1 MLRAMMSIARLS
13 KEPAL
18 AEYFALVHPFFW
30 WVFVWQMRLAARHLK
45 AAGRTGALIRI
56 SWWGGVRI
64 EYLGDPKPN
73 PSAYRPMEPT
83 RRAWDDPVWSTA
95 LPTFLNADDAHNPIF
110 PRLRGG
116 FEGSAF
122 ALQMPREEAKG
133 VCTLMSI
140 ADTS

>member
-1 MLRAMMSIARLS
+1 MLRGMMSIARLS

-18 AEYFALVHPFFW
+18 AEYFALVHPLFW
-30 WVFVWQMRLAARHLK
+30 WVFVWQMRLAAKHLK

-73 PSAYRPMEPT
+73 PSAYRPSQPT
-83 RRAWDDPVWSTA
+83 CKPWDDPSWSSA
-95 LPTFLNADDAHNPIF
+95 IPANLLPETHPLFF
-110 PRLRGG
+110 PRTSGG
-116 FEGSAF
+116 SGRLLSSLTKGAC
-122 ALQMPREEAKG
+122 AL
-133 VCTLMSI
+133 TSI

>member
-1 MLRAMMSIARLS
+1 MLRVMMSIARLS

-30 WVFVWQMRLAARHLK
+30 WIFVWQMRLAAKHLK

-64 EYLGDPKPN
+64 EYLGDPKPS
-73 PSAYRPMEPT
+73 PSAYRPVDPT
-83 RRAWDDPVWSTA
+83 RKAWDDPIWSSAIPANLLPETHPLFFPRTRGGSVRLLSSLTKGACA
-95 LPTFLNADDAHNPIF
+95 LP
-110 PRLRGG
+110 
-116 FEGSAF
+116 
-122 ALQMPREEAKG
+122 
-133 VCTLMSI
+133 SI

>member
-1 MLRAMMSIARLS
+1 MLRVMMSIARLS

-30 WVFVWQMRLAARHLK
+30 WIFVWQMRLAAKHLK

-64 EYLGDPKPN
+64 EYLGDPKPS
-73 PSAYRPMEPT
+73 PSAYRPAEPT
-83 RRAWDDPVWSTA
+83 RKPWSDPIWSSEIPA
-95 LPTFLNADDAHNPIF
+95 NLLPEAHPLFF
-110 PRLRGG
+110 PRNCGG
-116 FEGSAF
+116 SGRAPSA
-122 ALQMPREEAKG
+122 LTKG
-133 VCTLMSI
+133 ACTLTSI

>member
-30 WVFVWQMRLAARHLK
+30 CVLVWQMRLAAKHLK

-83 RRAWDDPVWSTA
+83 RKAWDDPIWSSA
-95 LPTFLNADDAHNPIF
+95 IPANLLPEAHPLFF
-110 PRLRGG
+110 PRTRGG
-116 FEGSAF
+116 SGRLLSS
-122 ALQMPREEAKG
+122 LTKG
-133 VCTLMSI
+133 ACTLPVT

>member
-73 PSAYRPMEPT
+73 PSAYRPVEPT
-83 RRAWDDPVWSTA
+83 RRAWDDPVWSSA
-95 LPTFLNADDAHNPIF
+95 IPAGLLPGAHPLF
-110 PRLRGG
+110 FARLRGG

-122 ALQMPREEAKG
+122 ALQMPREGAKG
-133 VCTLMSI
+133 ACTLTSI

>member
-1 MLRAMMSIARLS
+1 MMSIARLS

-64 EYLGDPKPN
+64 EYLGDPKPS
-73 PSAYRPMEPT
+73 PSAYRPLEPT
-83 RRAWDDPVWSTA
+83 RKPWDDPSWATGIPVEI
-95 LPTFLNADDAHNPIF
+95 NAADTHQIF
-110 PRLRGG
+110 PCTCGG
-116 FEGSAF
+116 SGRPRSGLTKGAC
-122 ALQMPREEAKG
+122 ALTPHP
-133 VCTLMSI
+133 
-140 ADTS
+140 DTS